1 MQKKFI
7 KFEKCLKCY
16 AKAWFCYQ
24 VWKVRV
30 KEDLPCGPQFLVR
43 TQRRIWGLTC
53 GKNMFIEGR
62 PEKTFLGRGESSQA
76 RHWHRNDEGGF
87 RDKAFTYSFRQAWT
101 DRCKLHNN
109 RLRCL
114 YLPHNS
120 VCNNHCMYICVEY
133 EPLMSSRLPQVI

>member
-1 MQKKFI
+1 MYPNTSILHEKKFI

-53 GKNMFIEGR
+53 GKNKFIEGR
-62 PEKTFLGRGESSQA
+62 PEKTFLGRGESSQG

-87 RDKAFTYSFRQAWT
+87 RDKAFTYSFRL
-101 DRCKLHNN
+101 LHIH
-109 RLRCL
+109 LGGHGL
-114 YLPHNS
+114 TGASYITTGS
-120 VCNNHCMYICVEY
+120 VAYIF
-133 EPLMSSRLPQVI
+133 PIIQSVIIIVCIFV